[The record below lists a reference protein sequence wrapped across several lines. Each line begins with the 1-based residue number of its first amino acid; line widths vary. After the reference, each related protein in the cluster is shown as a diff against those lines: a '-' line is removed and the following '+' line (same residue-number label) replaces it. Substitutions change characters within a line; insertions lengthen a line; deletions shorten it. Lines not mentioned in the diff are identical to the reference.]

1 VKILAAVPKMVK
13 RNRGADASSV
23 PHHKRQKVVHE
34 APTSE
39 EIHTSRQLMQLLA
52 FDQDVQKA
60 RHGKANQPWPPTHF
74 VFTDKLEG
82 LQSFKIFLDGL
93 LSENGADD
101 EKVQILRDYLES
113 ARRQDSEFEATCLPD
128 VMETWSFAAHSN
140 NDNIMSAAAVT
151 LSLLVKFISTRL
163 DLTAFGLS
171 IGRTLLQPRQQE
183 LIARNLSADKGKEFI
198 FSPTLRLLRELICL
212 DGGSLAKPIFRGQSL
227 TFKSLARN
235 MGIKHLGTGLEDPK
249 RPSARTNAIRFF
261 LSALKFL
268 PAEAK
273 AELLSQKELPLAL
286 TKSLLDDPPYLIFEI
301 LETLRNHVVKD
312 NNLPGY
318 SKSKLLNSMTLG
330 RLASLYQYKHDSAA
344 AEGYTIR
351 VEEAVHEFLI
361 LTCTSPSGGV
371 LRPQSGFYPRT
382 VDLDAARLP
391 SAEDEV
397 EPGLESI
404 TWMNKF
410 KDDMPVR
417 NSILADFIQ
426 SSSLRP
432 WSSQRHSELLV
443 TIFEAAPELVAHY
456 FINKRSFT
464 FEPKLSATWIGYSA
478 FLFKTV
484 EMPLPNFFGHKNR
497 YAQLPPPTSII
508 IDNIMPLPMDQK
520 ILVKC
525 LTQKAELISFVAVR
539 LLVMAIQKLQT
550 ALKMHAV
557 AASTQ
562 SKPLW
567 DDSARKLV
575 DAFCQRAPG
584 IKEVIFCYREVGESN
599 LLQREAAS
607 KLLRLY
613 YEVIP
618 QVALMA
624 KFDVS
629 SLLITA
635 IQRLDEAEESAEDR
649 ALRLVELENLLAISG
664 YSPGMRWFSKTQGLS
679 MSPFVALLKVSV
691 AAPPGISLEGLK
703 TALAAVAAEHQ
714 LVPSGSGDS
723 LPLLVT
729 LHTMRD
735 SKDLAACDAL
745 WALLDNSTSRCATT
759 PIKYLEMMQDFFAD
773 QQSDVTTLSGL
784 ISPFTFALLEQLPF
798 SLGPAGE
805 EEVSVLACLVATY
818 MSYTKGLNDS
828 DSGFD
833 VLSEK
838 FESAFSE
845 NTGGKKL
852 LKKYTKQANATR
864 ELQSWGADFS
874 TGEDADQPQAENS
887 QKGEHSLSE
896 GALAELLSA
905 PSSLDQDN
913 AALSKWATKE
923 ADELVE
929 EGHAAAVVSLLAS
942 EHTSIRKEALVN
954 IAKIAA
960 KIKDSL
966 YEEKDQVW
974 LFLSE
979 LVESCKGDVDAG
991 PIPKHIVAFARN
1003 ALDVLQNPL
1012 HCLYGK
1018 LNKFLLKGPTW
1029 KLDRLPLV
1037 YDILQDGPELD
1048 DAYYSELSWLFSYLL
1063 DGVQGEPD
1071 MALYH
1076 NTRLFERLLS
1086 LASNPYLRPNLR
1098 TQILKIIY
1106 RATCINGGSTTLIT
1120 RFGIVSW
1127 LEARRAMCGSQMEHE
1142 TYKALLRRIW
1152 ETSDK
1157 ERGSVWSNGGIQ
1169 DAVKIIAN

>member
-1 VKILAAVPKMVK
+1 VRRTDPGPY
-13 RNRGADASSV
+13 RS
-23 PHHKRQKVVHE
+23 
-34 APTSE
+34 
-39 EIHTSRQLMQLLA
+39 
-52 FDQDVQKA
+52 
-60 RHGKANQPWPPTHF
+60 
-74 VFTDKLEG
+74 FTDGFEG
-82 LQSFKIFLDGL
+82 LQSFKVFLDGL

-101 EKVQILRDYLES
+101 EKVQVLRDYLES
-113 ARRQDSEFEATCLPD
+113 AKRQDGEFEATCLPD
-128 VMETWSFAAHSN
+128 IMETWSFAAHAN
-140 NDNIMSAAAVT
+140 NDNIMSAVAVT
-151 LSLLVKFISTRL
+151 LALLIKFTSTRL
-163 DLTAFGLS
+163 DLTALGLS

-212 DGGSLAKPIFRGQSL
+212 DGGTLAKPMFRGQSL

-268 PAEAK
+268 PAEGK
-273 AELLSQKELPLAL
+273 AELLSQRELPPAL

-301 LETLRNHVVKD
+301 LETLKNHVVRDSK
-312 NNLPGY
+312 LAGY

-330 RLASLYQYKHDSAA
+330 RLASLYQYKHDGAA
-344 AEGYTIR
+344 AEGSSTT

-361 LTCTSPSGGV
+361 LACTSPSAGI

-382 VDLDAARLP
+382 IDPDAARLP

-410 KDDMPVR
+410 KDDVPVR

-443 TIFEAAPELVAHY
+443 AVFEAAPELVAHY

-464 FEPKLSATWIGYSA
+464 FEPKLSVTWIGYSA
-478 FLFKTV
+478 FLFKTI
-484 EMPLPNFFGHKNR
+484 ETPLPHFFGHKNG
-497 YAQLPPPTSII
+497 YALLPPPTSVI

-539 LLVMAIQKLQT
+539 LLVMAVQKLQT
-550 ALKMHAV
+550 ALKMHED
-557 AASTQ
+557 AARTQ

-584 IKEVIFCYREVGESN
+584 IKEVISCYREVGDSA

-635 IQRLDEAEESAEDR
+635 ISRLDEAEESAEDR
-649 ALRLVELENLLAISG
+649 ALRLVELENLLAVSG

-679 MSPFVALLKVSV
+679 VSPFVALLKVSV
-691 AAPPGISLEGLK
+691 AAPTGVSLEGLK
-703 TALAAVAAEHQ
+703 TALGAVAAEHQ
-714 LVPSGSGDS
+714 LVQSGSGDS
-723 LPLLVT
+723 LPLLT
-729 LHTMRD
+729 ALHSMRD
-735 SKDLAACDAL
+735 SKELASCDAL

-759 PIKYLEMMQDFFAD
+759 PIKYLEMIQDLFAD
-773 QQSDVTTLSGL
+773 EQGGVATLSGS

-798 SLGPAGE
+798 ALSSAKE
-805 EEVSVLACLVATY
+805 DEISVLAHLVATY
-818 MSYTKGLNDS
+818 MSYTKGLS
-828 DSGFD
+828 KGDSGFD
-833 VLSEK
+833 ALCEK
-838 FESAFSE
+838 CESAFSE
-845 NTGGKKL
+845 NPSWKKL
-852 LKKYTKQANATR
+852 LKKYTKQANAAR

-874 TGEDADQPQAENS
+874 TGEDEPPAGDS
-887 QKGEHSLSE
+887 QKNEYVLSE
-896 GALAELLSA
+896 DALDDLLSA
-905 PSSLDQDN
+905 PSSLAQDN
-913 AALSKWATKE
+913 SALSKWATKE

-929 EGHAAAVVSLLAS
+929 EGYAASVVSLLAS

-954 IAKIAA
+954 IAKMAA
-960 KIKDSL
+960 KIKDSS

-979 LVESCKGDVDAG
+979 LVESCKGHVDAG
-991 PIPKHIVAFARN
+991 SIPNYIVAFARN

-1018 LNKFLLKGPTW
+1018 VNKFLVKGPTW

-1063 DGVQGEPD
+1063 DGLQAEPD

-1086 LASNPYLRPNLR
+1086 LTSNPYLRPNLSVK
-1098 TQILKIIY
+1098 ILRIIY
-1106 RATCINGGSTTLIT
+1106 RATCIEGGSTTLIT

-1127 LEARRAMCGSQMEHE
+1127 LEAQCAVRDSE
-1142 TYKALLRRIW
+1142 TERQTYRALLRRIW

-1157 ERGSVWSNGGIQ
+1157 ERVSAWSNGGIQ
-1169 DAVKIIAN
+1169 EAVKRVVGH

>member
-1 VKILAAVPKMVK
+1 M
-13 RNRGADASSV
+13 
-23 PHHKRQKVVHE
+23 
-34 APTSE
+34 
-39 EIHTSRQLMQLLA
+39 
-52 FDQDVQKA
+52 
-60 RHGKANQPWPPTHF
+60 
-74 VFTDKLEG
+74 
-82 LQSFKIFLDGL
+82 
-93 LSENGADD
+93 
-101 EKVQILRDYLES
+101 QILRDYLES
-113 ARRQDSEFEATCLPD
+113 AKRQDGEFEATYLPD
-128 VMETWSFAAHSN
+128 IMETWSFAAHAN
-140 NDNIMSAAAVT
+140 NDNIMSAVAVT
-151 LSLLVKFISTRL
+151 LDLLIKFVSKRL
-163 DLTAFGLS
+163 DLTALGLS

-212 DGGSLAKPIFRGQSL
+212 DGGTLAKPMFRGQSL

-235 MGIKHLGTGLEDPK
+235 MGIKHLGAGLEDLK

-273 AELLSQKELPLAL
+273 AELLSQRELPPAL
-286 TKSLLDDPPYLIFEI
+286 MKSLLDDPPYLIFEI
-301 LETLRNHVVKD
+301 LEKLRNHVVKD
-312 NNLPGY
+312 IKLAGY
-318 SKSKLLNSMTLG
+318 SKGKLLNSMTLG
-330 RLASLYQYKHDSAA
+330 RLASLYQYRHDSAA
-344 AEGYTIR
+344 AEGSSTT

-361 LTCTSPSGGV
+361 LACTSPSAGV

-382 VDLDAARLP
+382 IDPDAARLP

-404 TWMNKF
+404 TWMNGF
-410 KDDMPVR
+410 KDDIPVR

-443 TIFEAAPELVAHY
+443 TVFEAAPELVAHY

-478 FLFKTV
+478 FLFKTIDL
-484 EMPLPNFFGHKNR
+484 PLPEFFGHKNG
-497 YAQLPPPTSII
+497 YALLPPPTSVI
-508 IDNIMPLPMDQK
+508 IDNIIPPPMDQK

-525 LTQKAELISFVAVR
+525 LMQKAELISFVAVR

-550 ALKMHAV
+550 ALKMHAD
-557 AASTQ
+557 AARTQ

-567 DDSARKLV
+567 DASARKLV

-584 IKEVIFCYREVGESN
+584 IKEVISCYREVGDSD

-635 IQRLDEAEESAEDR
+635 IQRLDEVDESPEDR

-664 YSPGMRWFSKTQGLS
+664 YSPGMRWFSKAHGLS

-691 AAPPGISLEGLK
+691 AAPTGVSLEGLK
-703 TALAAVAAEHQ
+703 TTLGAVAAEHQ
-714 LVPSGSGDS
+714 LVHSGSGDS
-723 LPLLVT
+723 LPLLT
-729 LHTMRD
+729 ALHSMGE
-735 SKDLAACDAL
+735 SKDLTSCDTV
-745 WALLDNSTSRCATT
+745 WALLDNSTSRCATA
-759 PIKYLEMMQDFFAD
+759 PVKYLEMILDLLAD
-773 QQSDVTTLSGL
+773 EQNDDTTLSGS

-798 SLGPAGE
+798 ALSSAGE
-805 EEVSVLACLVATY
+805 HELSVLTHFVATY
-818 MSYTKGLNDS
+818 MSCTKVLSNGH
-828 DSGFD
+828 SGFD
-833 VLSEK
+833 ALREK

-845 NTGGKKL
+845 NPSGKKL
-852 LKKYTKQANATR
+852 LKKYTKQANAAR
-864 ELQSWGADFS
+864 ELKSWGADFS
-874 TGEDADQPQAENS
+874 TGEDEHQTRAEDS
-887 QKGEHSLSE
+887 GKDEQILSE
-896 GALAELLSA
+896 VALADLLSA
-905 PSSLDQDN
+905 SPSLVQDN
-913 AALSKWATKE
+913 SALSKWATKE

-929 EGHAAAVVSLLAS
+929 EEHTASVISLLAS

-954 IAKIAA
+954 IAKMAA
-960 KIKDSL
+960 KIKESS

-979 LVESCKGDVDAG
+979 LVESCKGHVDTG
-991 PIPKHIVAFARN
+991 PIPNYIVAFARN
-1003 ALDVLQNPL
+1003 ALEVLQDPL

-1018 LNKFLLKGPTW
+1018 LNTFLIKGPTW
-1029 KLDRLPLV
+1029 MLDRLPLV

-1048 DAYYSELSWLFSYLL
+1048 GAYYSELSWLFSYLL
-1063 DGVQGEPD
+1063 EGLQGEPD

-1086 LASNPYLRPNLR
+1086 LTSNPYLRPNLR
-1098 TQILKIIY
+1098 TQILRIIY
-1106 RATCINGGSTTLIT
+1106 RATCIKGGSTTLVT

-1127 LEARRAMCGSQMEHE
+1127 LEARSAVCDSE
-1142 TYKALLRRIW
+1142 TERETCKALLRRVW

-1157 ERGSVWSNGGIQ
+1157 ERVSVWSNGGIQ
-1169 DAVKIIAN
+1169 DAVKNAGN

>member
-1 VKILAAVPKMVK
+1 M
-13 RNRGADASSV
+13 ADNL
-23 PHHKRQKVVHE
+23 Q
-34 APTSE
+34 
-39 EIHTSRQLMQLLA
+39 
-52 FDQDVQKA
+52 
-60 RHGKANQPWPPTHF
+60 
-74 VFTDKLEG
+74 G
-82 LQSFKIFLDGL
+82 LQSFKVFLDGL

-101 EKVQILRDYLES
+101 EKVQILRNYLES
-113 ARRQDSEFEATCLPD
+113 AKRQENEFEATCLPD
-128 VMETWSFAAHSN
+128 IMETWSYAAHAN
-140 NDNIMSAAAVT
+140 NDNIMSAVAVT
-151 LSLLVKFISTRL
+151 LDLLIKFISKRL
-163 DLTAFGLS
+163 DLTALGLS
-171 IGRTLLQPRQQE
+171 IGRTLLQSRQQE

-212 DGGSLAKPIFRGQSL
+212 DGGTLAKPMFRGQSL

-235 MGIKHLGTGLEDPK
+235 MGIKHLGVGLEDLK

-268 PAEAK
+268 PTEGK
-273 AELLSQKELPLAL
+273 AELLSQRELPPAL

-312 NNLPGY
+312 SKLAGY
-318 SKSKLLNSMTLG
+318 SKSKLLNSLTLG
-330 RLASLYQYKHDSAA
+330 RLASLYQYKHDGATM
-344 AEGYTIR
+344 EGSGTT
-351 VEEAVHEFLI
+351 VEEAVHAFLI
-361 LTCTSPSGGV
+361 LACTSSSAGV
-371 LRPQSGFYPRT
+371 LRPQSGFYPRN
-382 VDLDAARLP
+382 VDPDAALLP
-391 SAEDEV
+391 SADDEV

-404 TWMNKF
+404 IWMNRF
-410 KDDMPVR
+410 KDDVPVR
-417 NSILADFIQ
+417 NSILADFTQ

-432 WSSQRHSELLV
+432 WSSQRHSDLLV
-443 TIFEAAPELVAHY
+443 TVFQAAPELVAHY

-478 FLFKTV
+478 FLFKTI
-484 EMPLPNFFGHKNR
+484 ESPLPDYFGHKNG
-497 YAQLPPPTSII
+497 YAPLPPPTSII
-508 IDNIMPLPMDQK
+508 IDNIIPLPMDQK

-525 LTQKAELISFVAVR
+525 LTQKVELVSFVAVR
-539 LLVMAIQKLQT
+539 LLVMAIQKLQA
-550 ALKMHAV
+550 ALKMHAE
-557 AASTQ
+557 AAKAQ

-584 IKEVIFCYREVGESN
+584 IKEVIACYREVGDSD

-629 SLLITA
+629 SPLISA
-635 IQRLDEAEESAEDR
+635 IQRLGEAEESPEDR

-679 MSPFVALLKVSV
+679 LSPFVALLKVSV
-691 AAPPGISLEGLK
+691 AAPTGVSLEGLK
-703 TALAAVAAEHQ
+703 SALGAVAEEHQ
-714 LVPSGSGDS
+714 LIQSGSSDS
-723 LPLLVT
+723 LPLLTV
-729 LHTMRD
+729 LHSMRE
-735 SKDLAACDAL
+735 SRNLASCDAL
-745 WALLDNSTSRCATT
+745 WALLDNSTSRCATA
-759 PIKYLEMMQDFFAD
+759 PVKYLEMIQDLVANE
-773 QQSDVTTLSGL
+773 QSEGPTTSGSM
-784 ISPFTFALLEQLPF
+784 SPLTFALLEQLPF
-798 SLGPAGE
+798 ALSSAGE
-805 EEVSVLACLVATY
+805 EEIPVLAHLIATY
-818 MSYTKGLNDS
+818 MSYTRGISNS
-828 DSGFD
+828 DSGFNA
-833 VLSEK
+833 LREK

-845 NTGGKKL
+845 NPSGKKS
-852 LKKYTKQANATR
+852 LKKYTKQANAVR

-874 TGEDADQPQAENS
+874 TGEDEHRPQAEDS
-887 QKGEHSLSE
+887 QKGGHMLSE
-896 GALAELLSA
+896 EALADLLSA
-905 PSSLDQDN
+905 PSSLAQDN
-913 AALSKWATKE
+913 SALSKWATKE

-929 EGHAAAVVSLLAS
+929 EGHAGSVVSLLAS

-954 IAKIAA
+954 IAKMAA
-960 KIKDSL
+960 KIKDSS

-974 LFLSE
+974 LFLFE
-979 LVESCKGDVDAG
+979 LVESCKGHVDEG
-991 PIPKHIVAFARN
+991 PIPNYIVAFARN
-1003 ALDVLQNPL
+1003 ALDVLKNPL

-1018 LNKFLLKGPTW
+1018 LNSFLIKGPTW
-1029 KLDRLPLV
+1029 RLDRLPLV

-1048 DAYYSELSWLFSYLL
+1048 DTYYAELSWLFSYLL

-1098 TQILKIIY
+1098 AQIRRIIY
-1106 RATCINGGSTTLIT
+1106 RATCIKGGSTTLVT

-1127 LEARRAMCGSQMEHE
+1127 LEAQSAVCDSESECQ

-1157 ERGSVWSNGGIQ
+1157 ERASVWSNGGIQ
-1169 DAVKIIAN
+1169 DAVQDVVN